1 MLITILSSISTITH
15 ATVFVTPFI
24 ASSNTYYQQEG
35 QTLLQTSAETAATTS
50 EMEIPAYL
58 QHVQR
63 RLVEE
68 AERCDL
74 VIGSA
79 LKGQIVR
86 VVEERLIGEHVALLL
101 SRGLPKMLDEEKI
114 EDLSSLYSFLGRVS
128 ARKQMQMAFGEYV
141 KVRRIVRAS
150 RQSPDYTDYYLFRL
164 EDLQ

>member
-1 MLITILSSISTITH
+1 MLIGMLSSISTISH

-35 QTLLQTSAETAATTS
+35 QTLLQTSVENATTAS
-50 EMEIPAYL
+50 EMGIPTYL

-63 RLVEE
+63 RLSEE

-114 EDLSSLYSFLGRVS
+114 EDLSSLYSFLSRVG
-128 ARKQMQMAFGEYV
+128 ARKQMQTAFGEYV
-141 KVRRIVRAS
+141 KVRPIMCTS
-150 RQSPDYTDYYLFRL
+150 RQSMLTLFLSHRL